1 MKQNLELERADMYV
15 DRDIQVEN
23 GQHIVAYLETLF
35 DVNEKFKLQLDSEAG
50 EWVNMYGIYNPY
62 SDFIAIQC
70 FICTDDKYDDFFYSP
85 TKSEA
90 ELIKQMITEKIKEE
104 YNQTPRE
111 FCDDVG
117 MREKKAYLYHNRSLT
132 HREMGKRERMNA
144 YCKENGLT
152 IDGSVSINAP
162 MSKSGNELKY
172 MVDYCKAR
180 NIQHIVVDEMRDI
193 AETPSE
199 CASILNY
206 LHQNGLTLDVVHCDM
221 QFNGQKESE
230 PTGIDIKFGGM

>member
-1 MKQNLELERADMYV
+1 MNQNHELERADICV

-23 GQHIVAYLETLF
+23 GQHIVTYLETWF
-35 DVNEKFKLQLDSEAG
+35 DVNEKFKLQLDSEAD

-70 FICTDDKYDDFFYSP
+70 FICRDDKYDDFFYSP

-111 FCDDVG
+111 FCENVG
-117 MREKKAYLYHNRSLT
+117 MQEKKAYIYHNRNLSY
-132 HREMGKRERMNA
+132 HEMGKKERLDD

-152 IDGSVSINAP
+152 VDGSISINAP
-162 MSKSGNELKY
+162 MSKCGNELKY

-193 AETPSE
+193 ADTPSK

-221 QFNGQKESE
+221 QFGEQRASE
-230 PTGIDIKFGGM
+230 PTEIDIEFGGM